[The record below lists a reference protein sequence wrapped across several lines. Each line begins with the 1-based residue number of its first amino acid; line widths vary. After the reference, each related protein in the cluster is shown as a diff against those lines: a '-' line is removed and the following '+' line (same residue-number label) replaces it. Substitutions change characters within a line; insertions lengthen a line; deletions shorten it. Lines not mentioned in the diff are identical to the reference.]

1 MLRSFREEARSQ
13 GISVLDVLPGA
24 TRTPIWSKDMLDE
37 RGNDMMDPDSIAGII
52 ISALEQGRSDKDA
65 IMHVDELVIRPWTG
79 NL

>member
-1 MLRSFREEARSQ
+1 
-13 GISVLDVLPGA
+13 
-24 TRTPIWSKDMLDE
+24 MLDE